1 MATWSDSMTAQAV
14 RDLVTQVVRSMLTTE
29 RPPVRYATVVSI
41 DRANRKATVTYIGE
55 STSVTVSMGSI
66 QPLATGQVVRIGGM
80 MGDRYIEDV
89 LGDSNFG
96 WKPGDMKMFAG
107 AATGVTPQVGWLV
120 CDGSAVSRTT
130 YADLFAVIGTK
141 YGVGDGSTTFN
152 LPGGTGN
159 QVPIGIPITQNTRAA
174 NVTSAGQ
181 SANHTH
187 TFTSG
192 VQSADHT
199 HNGTSGN
206 QSANHTHLVSGNT
219 GGNSANHTH
228 TVDVNPG
235 NGSSTT
241 KTTSTQSANHTH
253 AISFNSGANSANHTH
268 NVTTGVQSANH
279 THSGTTDG
287 PSVTHTH
294 DLVAMSI
301 TYLIKY

>member
-1 MATWSDSMTAQAV
+1 MTAQAV
-14 RDLVTQVVRSMLTTE
+14 RDLVTQVVRTMLTTE

-41 DRANRKATVTYIGE
+41 DRTNRKVTVTYIGE
-55 STSVTVSMGSI
+55 STTATVSMGSI

-80 MGDRYIEDV
+80 MGDRYVEDV

-96 WKPGDMKMFAG
+96 WRPGDMKMYAG
-107 AATGVTPQVGWLV
+107 AATGVTPQIGWLV
-120 CDGSAVSRTT
+120 ADGTAVSRTT
-130 YADLFAVIGTK
+130 YADLFAAIGTK
-141 YGVGDGSTTFN
+141 YGVGDGTTTFN
-152 LPGGTGN
+152 LPGGTGS

-192 VQSADHT
+192 GPSADHT
-199 HNGTSGN
+199 HTGTSG
-206 QSANHTHLVSGNT
+206 
-219 GGNSANHTH
+219 
-228 TVDVNPG
+228 
-235 NGSSTT
+235 
-241 KTTSTQSANHTH
+241 TQSANHTH

-268 NVTTGVQSANH
+268 NVDVATGNNGTSTKTTTTQSANHTHLISGNTGANSANHTHTTTTGGASVTH

-294 DLVAMSI
+294 DLVAMSV